1 MREHFS
7 HVDAWVFDLDNT
19 LYDPSVR
26 LFDQIEEKMR
36 HYICR
41 LLGVDLAEADVL
53 RALYWREHG
62 TTLAGLMAHH
72 EIDPMDF
79 LYDVH
84 ALDFSG
90 LSEDPALA
98 AQISALPGRKL
109 VFTNGDAAY
118 ARNVLNA
125 RGLGDVFEAIYG
137 IEHVDFT
144 PKPQRAA
151 YGRVFEQASVDPA
164 VGAMFED
171 DVRNLEVPAALGMKT
186 ILVHTEAPAH
196 DHIDFRTSNL
206 THFLSQ
212 IVR

>member
-1 MREHFS
+1 MRDKFS
-7 HVDAWVFDLDNT
+7 HVNAWVFDLDNT

-41 LLGVDLAEADVL
+41 LLDVDLAEADAL
-53 RALYWREHG
+53 RARYWRDHG

-72 EIDPMDF
+72 EIDPMHF

-90 LSEDPALA
+90 LSEDPVLA

-118 ARNVLNA
+118 AQNVLDA
-125 RGLGDVFEAIYG
+125 RGLGDVFETIYG
-137 IEHVDFT
+137 IEHADFT

-151 YGRVFEQASVDPA
+151 FARVFEQANISPQTA
-164 VGAMFED
+164 AMFED
-171 DVRNLEVPAALGMKT
+171 DVRNLEVPAALGMQT
-186 ILVHTEAPAH
+186 ILVHTDAPAH
-196 DHIDFRTSNL
+196 DHIHFRTADL
-206 THFLSQ
+206 TKFLSE
-212 IVR
+212 ITG